1 MAYLWGSKELFG
13 LPEPT
18 GASLA
23 LGIPNI
29 PSKSKL
35 RIRRERLT
43 GFGGAAV
50 VAAGGTGFGRRALLS
65 GQGQLASTYSAEPE
79 TQPAIPAV
87 AAQPDA
93 GASSEALGSGFGA
106 RLARQFAL
114 RGGTTQR

>member
-13 LPEPT
+13 LPESAE
-18 GASLA
+18 ASVA

-35 RIRRERLT
+35 RARRESLA

-50 VAAGGTGFGRRALLS
+50 VAAGGTGFARRALLS
-65 GQGQLASTYSAEPE
+65 GQGQLPSTYSAEPE
-79 TQPAIPAV
+79 TQPTIPAV
-87 AAQPDA
+87 AAQPDV